1 MATTYE
7 IEQLLVREA
16 GRIGP
21 EIYRR
26 TVDTSI
32 WNKVASQS
40 TETFPEE
47 MGDTVSV
54 LTFERSLPHAVNSSG
69 EAQPFGWSDTLR
81 SNPTNG
87 RVALTDEQFS
97 PQQYVDPT
105 EAASPNAANVVYDQS
120 SFGVATTQDGASR
133 NNVNPPLIGNIRFG
147 QTLRKYSLAHAA
159 IESPDIGLNDLMF
172 PVRRREQ
179 LSNMMSVLSE
189 ATNYIWQERYRDEYI
204 RLSGNKFIAKAVKP
218 TAGSTTTSLVATG
231 SGAIKAENL
240 AINGAGPGTILAG
253 TVAPT
258 AGGGVGTTRIN
269 AVMGTTSGGT
279 GVTTAGTIADGVYKS
294 AVVSSA
300 DVSIGNLEYT
310 SLKKL
315 YLSMIRDG
323 ASTNAMGRENGAPL
337 FLLVTSAETSENLIW
352 QYTRNGEK
360 LSTDLRYA
368 KPNELLAPLGIERSY
383 FGFFHAIDMH
393 LPRFKLDADAGFV
406 RIYPYIRSTSAT
418 KGYRW
423 DVNPAY
429 EAAPYEASILYHK
442 DVCSYLVPKAPSVTP
457 AGADFDAPSYRG
469 DFKWVNIKDRTT
481 NPDGLVGYY
490 RAVFGTGTK
499 PVQPYFGYVIIHKRA
514 DVL

>member
-87 RVALTDEQFS
+87 SVALTDGQFS
-97 PQQYVDPT
+97 PQQYADTNEP
-105 EAASPNAANVVYDQS
+105 AAGGSDYTSP
-120 SFGVATTQDGASR
+120 SFGQASDATSPR
-133 NNVNPPLIGNIRFG
+133 NNINPPLIGNIRFG

-204 RLSGNKFIAKAVKP
+204 RLAGNKLIARTVGTGSSAV
-218 TAGSTTTSLVATG
+218 TSLVSSGSGSTKAEGLVLSG
-231 SGAIKAENL
+231 SGA
-240 AINGAGPGTILAG
+240 GTILNGGSG
-253 TVAPT
+253 TAAARLNT
-258 AGGGVGTTRIN
+258 LLGTTTGAASSGVFAG
-269 AVMGTTSGGT
+269 AVTTVGSTATGTT
-279 GVTTAGTIADGVYKS
+279 
-294 AVVSSA
+294 
-300 DVSIGNLEYT
+300 IGNLDYT
-310 SLKKL
+310 QLKKL

-323 ASTNAMGRENGAPL
+323 ASTNAMGRENGAPV
-337 FLLVTSAETSENLIW
+337 FLLVTSAETSENLVW
-352 QYTRNGEK
+352 QYTRNG
-360 LSTDLRYA
+360 STTPADLRYA
-368 KPNELLAPLGIERSY
+368 KPSELLAPLGIERSF
-383 FGFFHAIDMH
+383 FGFFHAVDMH
-393 LPRFKLDADAGFV
+393 LPRFTFSDSLGFV
-406 RIYPYIRSTSAT
+406 RVYPYIRSTSAT

-429 EAAPYEASILYHK
+429 ETAPYEASILYHK

-469 DFKWVNIKDRTT
+469 DFKWVNIKDRQT

>member
-54 LTFERSLPHAVNSSG
+54 LTFERSLPHFVDGNGNAL
-69 EAQPFGWSDTLR
+69 AHTWSDTLR
-81 SNPTNG
+81 SNPTNSNVTVG
-87 RVALTDEQFS
+87 ADGLAVQPAGDS
-97 PQQYVDPT
+97 AGAAGNDP
-105 EAASPNAANVVYDQS
+105 
-120 SFGVATTQDGASR
+120 SFGQASDATNPRT
-133 NNVNPPLIGNIRFG
+133 NINPPLIGNIRFG

-159 IESPDIGLNDLMF
+159 IESPDLSLQDLIF

-179 LSNMMSVLSE
+179 LSNMMSVLADS
-189 ATNYIWQERYRDEYI
+189 TNYIWQERYRDEYI
-204 RLSGNKFIAKAVKP
+204 RLSANKLIAK
-218 TAGSTTTSLVATG
+218 TASNITSLVATQS
-231 SGAIKAENL
+231 SGANRAEGL
-240 AINGAGPGTILAG
+240 
-253 TVAPT
+253 TVT
-258 AGGGVGTTRIN
+258 
-269 AVMGTTSGGT
+269 GT
-279 GVTTAGTIADGVYKS
+279 GTGSIFSGVAGATAADKLNTVLGGS
-294 AVVSSA
+294 AGA
-300 DVSIGNLEYT
+300 NAIGDLDYA

-323 ASTNAMGRENGAPL
+323 ASVNAMGRENGAPL
-337 FLLVTSAETSENLIW
+337 FLLITSAETSENLIW
-352 QYTRNGEK
+352 KYTRNSEK

-383 FGFFHAIDMH
+383 FGFYHAIDMH
-393 LPRFKLDADAGFV
+393 LPRYTFDSTTNGFV
-406 RIYPYIRSTSAT
+406 RVYPYKRTSAGA
-418 KGYRW
+418 KGFRW
-423 DVNPAY
+423 DVNADY
-429 EAAPYEASILYHK
+429 ETAPYEASILYHK
-442 DVCSYLVPKAPSVTP
+442 DVCSYLVPKAPSVNI

-469 DFKWVNIKDRTT
+469 DFRWVNIKDRQT
-481 NPDGLVGYY
+481 NPDGQVGYF
-490 RAVFGTGTK
+490 RATFGTGTK

>member
-1 MATTYE
+1 MATSYE

-54 LTFERSLPHAVNSSG
+54 LTFERSLPHFVDGSG
-69 EAQPFGWSDTLR
+69 NALKHNWSDTLDSNPADFR
-81 SNPTNG
+81 SNPTDGNVTVG
-87 RVALTDEQFS
+87 SDGLAVQPTGDSTGAAGSEPSFGQA
-97 PQQYVDPT
+97 T
-105 EAASPNAANVVYDQS
+105 EATNPR
-120 SFGVATTQDGASR
+120 T
-133 NNVNPPLIGNIRFG
+133 NVNPPLLGNIRFG

-159 IESPDIGLNDLMF
+159 IESPDLSLPDMIF

-179 LSNMMSVLSE
+179 LSNMMAVLADS
-189 ATNYIWQERYRDEYI
+189 TNYIWQERYRDEYI
-204 RLSGNKFIAKAVKP
+204 RLAANKMI
-218 TAGSTTTSLVATG
+218 ATG
-231 SGAIKAENL
+231 SGTSSSIKQVVSTGNRSE
-240 AINGAGPGTILAG
+240 GKIL
-253 TVAPT
+253 T
-258 AGGGVGTTRIN
+258 GVGTKSMLN
-269 AVMGTTSGGT
+269 PVSGA
-279 GVTTAGTIADGVYKS
+279 TALAKLNTVLG
-294 AVVSSA
+294 SSA
-300 DVSIGNLEYT
+300 TTPVTDGIKDLTYQG
-310 SLKKL
+310 LKKL

-337 FLLVTSAETSENLIW
+337 FLLITSAETSENLLW
-352 QYTRNGEK
+352 QYTRNSEK

-393 LPRFKLDADAGFV
+393 LPRFTWDDTTGFSRV
-406 RIYPYIRSTSAT
+406 YPYKRVSAGA
-418 KGYRW
+418 KGFSW
-423 DVNPAY
+423 EVNSSY
-429 EAAPYEASILYHK
+429 EGAAYEASILYHK
-442 DVCSYLVPKAPSVTP
+442 DVCSYLVPKTPSVIP

-469 DFKWVNIKDRTT
+469 DFKWVNIKDRIT
-481 NPDGLVGYY
+481 NPDGQVGYF
-490 RAVFGTGTK
+490 RATFGTGTK

>member
-81 SNPTNG
+81 SNPTNNS
-87 RVALTDEQFS
+87 VTLTDGQFS
-97 PQQYVDPT
+97 PQQIVDT
-105 EAASPNAANVVYDQS
+105 NEAANGGSDFSSS
-120 SFGVATTQDGASR
+120 SFGQASDASSPR
-133 NNVNPPLIGNIRFG
+133 TNVNPPLIGNIRFG

-204 RLSGNKFIAKAVKP
+204 RLAGNKLIAKRI
-218 TAGSTTTSLVATG
+218 TSGSSSTTSLVATG
-231 SGAIKAENL
+231 SGTTKAENL
-240 AINGAGPGTILAG
+240 VLTGIGSGSILGGTAGAGAG
-253 TVAPT
+253 N
-258 AGGGVGTTRIN
+258 TRIN
-269 AVMGTTSGGT
+269 AVLGTTN
-279 GVTTAGTIADGVYKS
+279 GVATDGVLTN
-294 AVVSSA
+294 AVTGTDA
-300 DVSIGNLEYT
+300 TTIGNLDYT

-337 FLLVTSAETSENLIW
+337 FLLVTSAETSENLVW
-352 QYTRNGEK
+352 QYSRNSN
-360 LSTDLRYA
+360 STAQDLRYA
-368 KPNELLAPLGIERSY
+368 KPSELLAPLGIDRSY
-383 FGFFHAIDMH
+383 FGFYHAIDMH
-393 LPRFKLDADAGFV
+393 LPRFKLDSANGFV

-429 EAAPYEASILYHK
+429 ETAPYEASILYHR

-469 DFKWVNIKDRTT
+469 DFKWVNIKDRQT

>member
-54 LTFERSLPHAVNSSG
+54 LTFERSLPHFTDANG
-69 EAQPFGWSDTLR
+69 NALAHTWSDSLR
-81 SNPTNG
+81 SN
-87 RVALTDEQFS
+87 RTDESVTVGADGRPVQ
-97 PQQYVDPT
+97 PT
-105 EAASPNAANVVYDQS
+105 GDSTGLNDTGS
-120 SFGVATTQDGASR
+120 SFGQASDATSPRT
-133 NNVNPPLIGNIRFG
+133 NVNPPLIGNIRFG

-159 IESPDIGLNDLMF
+159 IESPDLSLNDLIF

-179 LSNMMSVLSE
+179 LANMMSVLSE
-189 ATNYIWQERYRDEYI
+189 ATNHIWQERYRDEYI
-204 RLSGNKFIAKAVKP
+204 RVSANKFIMRAGDSTANPAVPSALLPFQTSGLKSENL
-218 TAGSTTTSLVATG
+218 TLTGTGSTSVWNGIAGANAGAKLTTL
-231 SGAIKAENL
+231 L
-240 AINGAGPGTILAG
+240 GAGK
-253 TVAPT
+253 
-258 AGGGVGTTRIN
+258 
-269 AVMGTTSGGT
+269 
-279 GVTTAGTIADGVYKS
+279 DE
-294 AVVSSA
+294 
-300 DVSIGNLEYT
+300 DDIGNLDYT

-383 FGFFHAIDMH
+383 FGFYHAVDMH
-393 LPRFKLDADAGFV
+393 LPRFSWDATNGFV
-406 RIYPYIRSTSAT
+406 RVYPYKRVNAGA
-418 KGYRW
+418 KGLAW
-423 DVNPAY
+423 EVNTAY
-429 EAAPYEASILYHK
+429 ETAPFEASILYHK
-442 DVCSYLVPKAPSVTP
+442 DVCSFLVPKAPSAVP

-469 DFKWVNIKDRTT
+469 DFRWVNIKDRQT

>member
-97 PQQYVDPT
+97 PQQIVDPNEPAVIT
-105 EAASPNAANVVYDQS
+105 NGNAGTDFTS
-120 SFGVATTQDGASR
+120 TSFGGGTGRSQGS
-133 NNVNPPLIGNIRFG
+133 NINPPLIGNIRFG

-204 RLSGNKFIAKAVKP
+204 RLSGNKLIAKAVKP
-218 TAGSTTTSLVATG
+218 TAAGSSTTTSLVATG
-231 SGAIKAENL
+231 SGTTKAENL
-240 AINGAGPGTILAG
+240 VINGVGGGTILG
-253 TVAPT
+253 GT
-258 AGGGVGTTRIN
+258 AGAGAATTQIN
-269 AVMGTTSGGT
+269 TLMGTTSGGT

-393 LPRFKLDADAGFV
+393 LPRFKLDATAGFV
-406 RIYPYIRSTSAT
+406 RVYPYIRSTSAT

-469 DFKWVNIKDRTT
+469 DFKWVNIKDRET

>member
-54 LTFERSLPHAVNSSG
+54 MTFERSLPHQVNSSG

-81 SNPTNG
+81 SNVTNG
-87 RVALTDEQFS
+87 TVALTDDQFS
-97 PQQYVDPT
+97 PQAYSDST
-105 EAASPNAANVVYDQS
+105 GAASTDS
-120 SFGVATTQDGASR
+120 SFGIATTQDGATR

-179 LSNMMSVLSE
+179 LSNMMSVLAES
-189 ATNYIWQERYRDEYI
+189 TNYIWQERYRDEYI
-204 RLSGNKFIAKAVKP
+204 RLSGNKMIARTVGTGTSAV
-218 TAGSTTTSLVATG
+218 TSLVSSGTG
-231 SGAIKAENL
+231 STKAEGL
-240 AINGAGPGTILAG
+240 VLSGAGAGTILNGGSG
-253 TVAPT
+253 TAAARLNT
-258 AGGGVGTTRIN
+258 LLG
-269 AVMGTTSGGT
+269 
-279 GVTTAGTIADGVYKS
+279 TTAGTASSGVFGS
-294 AVVSSA
+294 AVTAVGGSN
-300 DVSIGNLEYT
+300 VGTTIGNLDYT
-310 SLKKL
+310 QLKKL

-323 ASTNAMGRENGAPL
+323 ASTNAMGRENGAPV
-337 FLLVTSAETSENLIW
+337 FLLVTSAETSENLVW
-352 QYTRNGEK
+352 QYSRNTQ
-360 LSTDLRYA
+360 STAADLRYA
-368 KPNELLAPLGIERSY
+368 KPSELLAPLGIERSY

-393 LPRFKLDADAGFV
+393 LPRFKFDDTLGFV
-406 RIYPYIRSTSAT
+406 RVYPYIRSTSAT

-499 PVQPYFGYVIIHKRA
+499 PIQPYFGYVIIHKRA

>member
-54 LTFERSLPHAVNSSG
+54 MTFERSLPHAVNSSG
-69 EAQPFGWSDTLR
+69 EAQPFGWSDTTFR

-97 PQQYVDPT
+97 PQQYQDPT
-105 EAASPNAANVVYDQS
+105 EAASPNAANVVYDQT
-120 SFGVATTQDGASR
+120 SFGIGTGRSQGS
-133 NNVNPPLIGNIRFG
+133 NINPPLIGNIRFG

-204 RLSGNKFIAKAVKP
+204 RLSGNKFIAKTIKP
-218 TAGSTTTSLVATG
+218 STGSPISSLVATG
-231 SGAIKAENL
+231 SGATKAENL
-240 AINGAGPGTILAG
+240 QVTGVGGSTILGGTAG
-253 TVAPT
+253 TGA
-258 AGGGVGTTRIN
+258 ATTQIN
-269 AVMGTTSGGT
+269 ALMGTTSGGT
-279 GVTTAGTIADGVYKS
+279 GVTTAGQIADGVYKS
-294 AVVSSA
+294 AVVTA
-300 DVSIGNLEYT
+300 GDVSIGNLEYA

-323 ASTNAMGRENGAPL
+323 ASTNAMGRENGAPV

-360 LSTDLRYA
+360 LATDLRYA

-393 LPRFKLDADAGFV
+393 LPRFKLDTTAGFV

-469 DFKWVNIKDRTT
+469 DFKWVNIKDRET

-499 PVQPYFGYVIIHKRA
+499 PIQPYFGYVIIHKRA

>member
-81 SNPTNG
+81 SNPTNNSVG
-87 RVALTDEQFS
+87 LTNEQFS
-97 PQQYVDPT
+97 PQQIVDT
-105 EAASPNAANVVYDQS
+105 NEAANGGSDFSSS
-120 SFGVATTQDGASR
+120 SFGQASDASSPR
-133 NNVNPPLIGNIRFG
+133 TNVNPPLIGNIRFG

-204 RLSGNKFIAKAVKP
+204 RLSGNKLIAKNLK
-218 TAGSTTTSLVATG
+218 TTNSSVTSLVATG
-231 SGAIKAENL
+231 SGTTKAENL
-240 AINGAGPGTILAG
+240 VINGVGAGTILGGTAGATAG
-253 TVAPT
+253 TT
-258 AGGGVGTTRIN
+258 QMNTLF
-269 AVMGTTSGGT
+269 GTTSGGT

-294 AVVSSA
+294 AVVSTA
-300 DVSIGNLEYT
+300 DVSIGNLDYT

-337 FLLVTSAETSENLIW
+337 FLLVTSAETSENLVW
-352 QYTRNGEK
+352 QYSRNGN
-360 LSTDLRYA
+360 STAQDLRYA
-368 KPNELLAPLGIERSY
+368 KPNELLSPLGIERSY
-383 FGFFHAIDMH
+383 FGFYHAIDMH
-393 LPRFKLDADAGFV
+393 LPRFKLDAATGFV
-406 RIYPYIRSTSAT
+406 RVYPYIRSTSAT

-429 EAAPYEASILYHK
+429 ETAPYEASILYHR

-469 DFKWVNIKDRTT
+469 DFKWVNIKDRQT

>member
-54 LTFERSLPHAVNSSG
+54 MTFERSLPHTVNALG
-69 EAQPFGWSDTLR
+69 EAQPFGWSDTTFR
-81 SNPTNG
+81 SNPTTG
-87 RVALTDEQFS
+87 RVGLTDEQFS
-97 PQQYVDPT
+97 PQQILDVNEP
-105 EAASPNAANVVYDQS
+105 AAGGIDYTSS
-120 SFGVATTQDGASR
+120 SFGGGTTR
-133 NNVNPPLIGNIRFG
+133 NAGSNINPPLIGSIRFG

-159 IESPDIGLNDLMF
+159 IESPDIGLNDLIF
-172 PVRRREQ
+172 PTRRREQ
-179 LSNMMSVLSE
+179 LSNMMSVLAES
-189 ATNYIWQERYRDEYI
+189 TNYIWQERYRDEYI
-204 RLSGNKFIAKAVKP
+204 RLSGNKLIARTVGTVGSGNSAV
-218 TAGSTTTSLVATG
+218 TSLVPTGTG
-231 SGAIKAENL
+231 STKAEGL
-240 AINGAGPGTILAG
+240 VLSGSGTGTILQGSG
-253 TVAPT
+253 TAAARLNT
-258 AGGGVGTTRIN
+258 LLG
-269 AVMGTTSGGT
+269 
-279 GVTTAGTIADGVYKS
+279 TTAGASVAGVFAGATTGTAAIATT
-294 AVVSSA
+294 
-300 DVSIGNLEYT
+300 IGNLDYT
-310 SLKKL
+310 QLKKL

-323 ASTNAMGRENGAPL
+323 ASTNAMGRENGAPV
-337 FLLVTSAETSENLIW
+337 FLLVTSAETSENLVW
-352 QYTRNGEK
+352 QYTRNG
-360 LSTDLRYA
+360 STTPADLRYA
-368 KPNELLAPLGIERSY
+368 KPSELLAPLGIERSY

-393 LPRFKLDADAGFV
+393 LPRFTFSDAAGFV
-406 RIYPYIRSTSAT
+406 RVYPYIRSTSTT

-423 DVNPAY
+423 DVNIAY
-429 EAAPYEASILYHK
+429 EQAPYEASILYHK
-442 DVCSYLVPKAPSVTP
+442 DVCSWLVPKAPSVTP
-457 AGADFDAPSYRG
+457 AGSDFDAPSYRG
-469 DFKWVNIKDRTT
+469 DFKWVNIKDRET

>member
-54 LTFERSLPHAVNSSG
+54 LTFERSLPHQVNSSG

-81 SNPTNG
+81 SNVTNG
-87 RVALTDEQFS
+87 SVALTDEQFS
-97 PQQYVDPT
+97 PQAYSDST
-105 EAASPNAANVVYDQS
+105 GAASTDS
-120 SFGVATTQDGASR
+120 SFGIATDQTGATR
-133 NNVNPPLIGNIRFG
+133 NNINPPLIGNIRFG

-179 LSNMMSVLSE
+179 LSNMMSVLAES
-189 ATNYIWQERYRDEYI
+189 TNYIWQERYRDEYI
-204 RLSGNKFIAKAVKP
+204 RLSGNKMIAKTVAGDTTGMANEVVATLTGNALKAEGASIEGSVSGSATRILNGASAQASLDTLLGNA
-218 TAGSTTTSLVATG
+218 TAGAITGGKYVPATG
-231 SGAIKAENL
+231 LSN
-240 AINGAGPGTILAG
+240 
-253 TVAPT
+253 
-258 AGGGVGTTRIN
+258 
-269 AVMGTTSGGT
+269 
-279 GVTTAGTIADGVYKS
+279 
-294 AVVSSA
+294 
-300 DVSIGNLEYT
+300 IGNLSYT

-323 ASTNAMGRENGAPL
+323 ASTNAMGRENGAPV
-337 FLLVTSAETSENLIW
+337 FLLVTSAETSENLVW
-352 QYTRNGEK
+352 QYTRNG
-360 LSTDLRYA
+360 STTPADLRYA
-368 KPNELLAPLGIERSY
+368 KPSELLAPLGIERSY
-383 FGFFHAIDMH
+383 FGFYHAIDMH
-393 LPRFKLDADAGFV
+393 LPRYILVTGTGATTGFQRV
-406 RIYPYIRSTSAT
+406 YPYIRKSTGTT
-418 KGYRW
+418 KGFRW
-423 DVNPAY
+423 EVNSAY
-429 EAAPYEASILYHK
+429 ETAPYEASILYHK

>member
-87 RVALTDEQFS
+87 SVALTDGQFS
-97 PQQYVDPT
+97 PQQYADTNEP
-105 EAASPNAANVVYDQS
+105 AAGGSDYTSP
-120 SFGVATTQDGASR
+120 SFGQASDATSPR
-133 NNVNPPLIGNIRFG
+133 NNINPPLIGNIRFG

-204 RLSGNKFIAKAVKP
+204 RLSGNKLIARTIGTGTSAV
-218 TAGSTTTSLVATG
+218 TSLVSTG
-231 SGAIKAENL
+231 SGSTKAEGL
-240 AINGAGPGTILAG
+240 VLSGSGAGTILNGGSG
-253 TVAPT
+253 TAAARLNT
-258 AGGGVGTTRIN
+258 LLGTTTGAASSGVFAG
-269 AVMGTTSGGT
+269 AVTTVGSTATGTT
-279 GVTTAGTIADGVYKS
+279 
-294 AVVSSA
+294 
-300 DVSIGNLEYT
+300 IGNLDYT
-310 SLKKL
+310 QLKKL

-323 ASTNAMGRENGAPL
+323 ASTNAMGRENGAPV
-337 FLLVTSAETSENLIW
+337 FLLVTSAETSENLVW
-352 QYTRNGEK
+352 QYTRNG
-360 LSTDLRYA
+360 STTPADLRYA
-368 KPNELLAPLGIERSY
+368 KPSELLAPLGIERSF
-383 FGFFHAIDMH
+383 FGFFHAVDMH
-393 LPRFKLDADAGFV
+393 LPRFTFSDSLGFV
-406 RIYPYIRSTSAT
+406 RVYPYIRSTSAT

-429 EAAPYEASILYHK
+429 ETAPYEASILYHK

-469 DFKWVNIKDRTT
+469 DFKWVNIKDRQT

>member
-54 LTFERSLPHAVNSSG
+54 LTFERSLPHFVDSSTG
-69 EAQPFGWSDTLR
+69 EALAHNWSDTLR
-81 SNPTNG
+81 SNPTNSSVTVG
-87 RVALTDEQFS
+87 ADGIPVQNPNNQSA
-97 PQQYVDPT
+97 
-105 EAASPNAANVVYDQS
+105 EAAGNNP
-120 SFGVATTQDGASR
+120 SFGQNPEELSPARS
-133 NNVNPPLIGNIRFG
+133 NINPPLIGNIRFG
-147 QTLRKYSLAHAA
+147 QTLRKYALAHAA
-159 IESPDIGLNDLMF
+159 IESPDLSLQDLIF

-189 ATNYIWQERYRDEYI
+189 ATNYIWQERYRDEFI
-204 RLSGNKFIAKAVKP
+204 RVSGNKLIAK
-218 TAGSTTTSLVATG
+218 TTGAGTSADPFVRSLVPLGGT
-231 SGAIKAENL
+231 SVTKAEGL
-240 AINGAGPGTILAG
+240 L
-253 TVAPT
+253 VQ
-258 AGGGVGTTRIN
+258 GVGSSTAEIL
-269 AVMGTTSGGT
+269 TSSIWAAQAGATAEARATASGLGG
-279 GVTTAGTIADGVYKS
+279 IANV
-294 AVVSSA
+294 
-300 DVSIGNLEYT
+300 GNLDYA

-337 FLLVTSAETSENLIW
+337 FLLITSAETSENLIW

-360 LSTDLRYA
+360 LSADLRYA

-383 FGFFHAIDMH
+383 FGFYHAVDMH
-393 LPRFKLDADAGFV
+393 LPRYTWNATTGFSRV
-406 RIYPYIRSTSAT
+406 YPYKRTNAGAKGFRWEVNTSYENAT
-418 KGYRW
+418 
-423 DVNPAY
+423 
-429 EAAPYEASILYHK
+429 YEASILYHR
-442 DVCSYLVPKAPSVTP
+442 DVCSYLVPKAPSVNI

-469 DFKWVNIKDRTT
+469 DFRWVNIKDRIT
-481 NPDGLVGYY
+481 NPDGQVGYF
-490 RAVFGTGTK
+490 RATFGTGTK

>member
-1 MATTYE
+1 MATTFE

-32 WNKVASQS
+32 WNKVASQT

-54 LTFERSLPHAVNSSG
+54 LTFERSLPHFVDGSG
-69 EAQPFGWSDTLR
+69 NALAHTWSDSLR
-81 SNPTNG
+81 SNLVNESVTVGADGLAVQPTG
-87 RVALTDEQFS
+87 DA
-97 PQQYVDPT
+97 PG
-105 EAASPNAANVVYDQS
+105 AAGNDS
-120 SFGVATTQDGASR
+120 SFGRPSDFTDANNISNRT
-133 NNVNPPLIGNIRFG
+133 NVNPPLIGNIRFG

-159 IESPDIGLNDLMF
+159 IESPDLSLNDLIF

-179 LSNMMSVLSE
+179 LANMMSVLSE

-204 RLSGNKFIAKAVKP
+204 RMSGNKLVARTVGTGTSAV
-218 TAGSTTTSLVATG
+218 TSLVSAGSGSTKAEGLVLTG
-231 SGAIKAENL
+231 SGA
-240 AINGAGPGTILAG
+240 GTIL
-253 TVAPT
+253 
-258 AGGGVGTTRIN
+258 N
-269 AVMGTTSGGT
+269 GGT
-279 GVTTAGTIADGVYKS
+279 GTAAARLNTLLGTTGGAAVSGVFSGAQTASVATTIS
-294 AVVSSA
+294 
-300 DVSIGNLEYT
+300 NLDYT

-368 KPNELLAPLGIERSY
+368 KPNELLAPLGIERSF
-383 FGFFHAIDMH
+383 FGFYHAVDMH
-393 LPRFKLDADAGFV
+393 LPRFTFSDTAGFV
-406 RIYPYIRSTSAT
+406 RVYPYIRSASSA
-418 KGYRW
+418 KGFRW

-429 EAAPYEASILYHK
+429 ETAPYEASILYHK
-442 DVCSYLVPKAPSVTP
+442 DVCSFLVPKAPSAVP

-469 DFKWVNIKDRTT
+469 DFRWVNIKDRTT

>member
-32 WNKVASQS
+32 WNKVASQT

-54 LTFERSLPHAVNSSG
+54 MTFERSLPHFVDGSG
-69 EAQPFGWSDTLR
+69 NAQPHNWSDTLR

-87 RVALTDEQFS
+87 SVSLTSEQFS
-97 PQQYVDPT
+97 PQAYSDT
-105 EAASPNAANVVYDQS
+105 TGAASSDP
-120 SFGVATTQDGASR
+120 SFGQASDATSPRT
-133 NNVNPPLIGNIRFG
+133 NINPPLIGNIRFG

-159 IESPDIGLNDLMF
+159 IESPDLSLNDLIF

-179 LSNMMSVLSE
+179 LSNMMAVMSDS
-189 ATNYIWQERYRDEYI
+189 TNYIWQERYRDEYV
-204 RLSGNKFIAKAVKP
+204 RLAANKLFHVGAGTTGDVKFV
-218 TAGSTTTSLVATG
+218 STTGLRSEGKILTGTSSSSIWDGVA
-231 SGAIKAENL
+231 GATAVAKLN
-240 AINGAGPGTILAG
+240 
-253 TVAPT
+253 TVT
-258 AGGGVGTTRIN
+258 
-269 AVMGTTSGGT
+269 GGT
-279 GVTTAGTIADGVYKS
+279 GDS
-294 AVVSSA
+294 A
-300 DVSIGNLEYT
+300 ITNLTYQG
-310 SLKKL
+310 LKKL

-337 FLLVTSAETSENLIW
+337 FLLVTSAETSENLLW

-360 LSTDLRYA
+360 LGTDLRYA

-383 FGFFHAIDMH
+383 FGFYHAIDMH
-393 LPRFKLDADAGFV
+393 LPRFTWNDSTGLT
-406 RIYPYIRSTSAT
+406 RIYPYKRNNAGT
-418 KGYRW
+418 KGFSW
-423 DVNPAY
+423 DVNSAY
-429 EAAPYEASILYHK
+429 ETATYEASILYHR
-442 DVCSYLVPKAPSVTP
+442 DVCSFLVPKAPSVGI

-469 DFKWVNIKDRTT
+469 DYRWVNIKDRQT
-481 NPDGLVGYY
+481 NPDGLVGYF
-490 RAVFGTGTK
+490 RATFGSGTK

>member
-97 PQQYVDPT
+97 PQQIADPT
-105 EAASPNAANVVYDQS
+105 EAANGTGTVVFDQS
-120 SFGVATTQDGASR
+120 SFGQATDATSPR

-204 RLSGNKFIAKAVKP
+204 RLSGNKLIAKNLKGTNSSV
-218 TAGSTTTSLVATG
+218 TTLVPTG
-231 SGAIKAENL
+231 SGTTKAENL
-240 AINGAGPGTILAG
+240 VITGIGSGSILGGTAGATAG
-253 TVAPT
+253 TT
-258 AGGGVGTTRIN
+258 QMNTLF
-269 AVMGTTSGGT
+269 GTTSGGT
-279 GVTTAGTIADGVYKS
+279 GVTTAGSIADGVYKN

-300 DVSIGNLEYT
+300 DVSIGNLDYT

-337 FLLVTSAETSENLIW
+337 FLLVTSAETSENLVW
-352 QYTRNGEK
+352 QYTRNG
-360 LSTDLRYA
+360 STTPADLRYA
-368 KPNELLAPLGIERSY
+368 KPSELLAPLGIERSF
-383 FGFFHAIDMH
+383 FGFYHAIDMH
-393 LPRFKLDADAGFV
+393 LPRYTLSASTGFV
-406 RIYPYIRSTSAT
+406 RVYPYIRSTSAT

-429 EAAPYEASILYHK
+429 EAAPYEASILYHR

-469 DFKWVNIKDRTT
+469 DFKWVNIKDRQT

>member
-32 WNKVASQS
+32 WNKVASQT

-54 LTFERSLPHAVNSSG
+54 LTFERSLPHNVDGSG
-69 EAQPFGWSDTLR
+69 NALKHNWSDTLDTNPGPFQ
-81 SNPTNG
+81 SNPTN
-87 RVALTDEQFS
+87 Q
-97 PQQYVDPT
+97 
-105 EAASPNAANVVYDQS
+105 NVTVGADGIAVQPS
-120 SFGVATTQDGASR
+120 GSVATTSENPRA
-133 NNVNPPLIGNIRFG
+133 NTNPPLLGSIRFG

-159 IESPDIGLNDLMF
+159 IESPDLSLPDLIF

-179 LSNMMSVLSE
+179 LSNMMAVLAES
-189 ATNYIWQERYRDEYI
+189 TNYIWQERYRDEFI
-204 RLSGNKFIAKAVKP
+204 RVSGNKLIAKNVATG
-218 TAGSTTTSLVATG
+218 TAPNVVNTGSLVAVG
-231 SGAIKAENL
+231 SGNALKAEGL
-240 AINGAGPGTILAG
+240 RLTGTGAGTILADGSG
-253 TVAPT
+253 TAAARLDTILGTGGTGSIPSSGSS
-258 AGGGVGTTRIN
+258 AGVFSS
-269 AVMGTTSGGT
+269 TSGGA
-279 GVTTAGTIADGVYKS
+279 TTT
-294 AVVSSA
+294 
-300 DVSIGNLEYT
+300 IGNLEYA

-393 LPRFKLDADAGFV
+393 IPRFKLDTTNGFV
-406 RIYPYIRSTSAT
+406 RVYPYKRTNAGA
-418 KGYRW
+418 KGFRW
-423 DVNPAY
+423 DVNADY
-429 EAAPYEASILYHK
+429 EAAPYEASILYHR
-442 DVCSYLVPKAPSVTP
+442 DVCSFLVPKTPSVNI

-469 DFKWVNIKDRTT
+469 DFRWVNIKDRQT
-481 NPDGLVGYY
+481 NPDGQVGYF
-490 RAVFGTGTK
+490 RATFGTGTK

>member
-97 PQQYVDPT
+97 PQQIVDTDEPANSGT
-105 EAASPNAANVVYDQS
+105 DFTSP
-120 SFGVATTQDGASR
+120 SFGQASNATSPRT
-133 NNVNPPLIGNIRFG
+133 NVNPPLIGNIRFG

-204 RLSGNKFIAKAVKP
+204 RLAGNKLIARTVGTTSAV
-218 TAGSTTTSLVATG
+218 TSLVATG
-231 SGAIKAENL
+231 TGSTKAEGLVLSGSGA
-240 AINGAGPGTILAG
+240 GTILNGGSGTAAARLNTLLGTSSGAAG
-253 TVAPT
+253 SGAT
-258 AGGGVGTTRIN
+258 AGVFSGAQTGSTATT
-269 AVMGTTSGGT
+269 
-279 GVTTAGTIADGVYKS
+279 
-294 AVVSSA
+294 
-300 DVSIGNLEYT
+300 IGNLDYT

-337 FLLVTSAETSENLIW
+337 FLLVTSAETSENLVW
-352 QYTRNGEK
+352 QYSRNSN
-360 LSTDLRYA
+360 STAQDLRYA
-368 KPNELLAPLGIERSY
+368 KPSELLAPLGIERSY
-383 FGFFHAIDMH
+383 FGFYHAIDMH
-393 LPRFKLDADAGFV
+393 LPRFSFSDTLGFV
-406 RIYPYIRSTSAT
+406 RVYPYIRTSSAT

-429 EAAPYEASILYHK
+429 EAAPYEASILYHR

-469 DFKWVNIKDRTT
+469 DFKWVNIKDRQT

>member
-97 PQQYVDPT
+97 PQQIVDTNEP
-105 EAASPNAANVVYDQS
+105 ANSGTDFTSS
-120 SFGVATTQDGASR
+120 SFGQASDATSPRT
-133 NNVNPPLIGNIRFG
+133 NVNPPLIGNIRFG

-204 RLSGNKFIAKAVKP
+204 RLSGNKLIARTVG
-218 TAGSTTTSLVATG
+218 TATSLVATG
-231 SGAIKAENL
+231 TGSTKAEGLLLSGSGA
-240 AINGAGPGTILAG
+240 GTILNNSSGNAAARLNALLG
-253 TVAPT
+253 SNSGASV
-258 AGGGVGTTRIN
+258 GGVF
-269 AVMGTTSGGT
+269 SGAQT
-279 GVTTAGTIADGVYKS
+279 GVGNTAT
-294 AVVSSA
+294 
-300 DVSIGNLEYT
+300 SIGNLDYT
-310 SLKKL
+310 QLKKL

-337 FLLVTSAETSENLIW
+337 FLLVTSAETSENLVW
-352 QYTRNGEK
+352 QYSRNNN
-360 LSTDLRYA
+360 STAQDLRYA
-368 KPNELLAPLGIERSY
+368 KPSELLAPLGIERSY
-383 FGFFHAIDMH
+383 FGFYHAIDMH
-393 LPRFKLDADAGFV
+393 LPRFTFSDTAGFV
-406 RIYPYIRSTSAT
+406 RVYPYIRTTSAT

-429 EAAPYEASILYHK
+429 EAAPYEASILYHR